1 MSEVMTSK
9 QLAAIDKLYQ
19 QKYEETLR
27 LRAELEK
34 VKAEQLEHLVI
45 WALKLGLST
54 GHADTQQ
61 DLLIEIGDQ
70 ITELRNKLEQVKA
83 EYDQALREA
92 LSEIEK
98 TIAWLRIT
106 EDRAHNE
113 VADVMSITLDKYK
126 HLLKGE

>member
-1 MSEVMTSK
+1 MSVIDEAKDFKKDIDDLMSNSWEDFKNTTAYRIASK
-9 QLAAIDKLYQ
+9 CI
-19 QKYEETLR
+19 
-27 LRAELEK
+27 
-34 VKAEQLEHLVI
+34 
-45 WALKLGLST
+45 
-54 GHADTQQ
+54 
-61 DLLIEIGDQ
+61 
-70 ITELRNKLEQVKA
+70 